1 MSLRVLTLFILGSLC
16 WHVSVAADDEMV
28 PTQEQL
34 TFFETKIRPVL
45 IASCYECHAS
55 DSKIIQGGLRLD
67 SRAGLLKGGDTG
79 TAMVPGKPEESLL
92 LQALRYDGVEMP
104 PKGKLSES
112 IIKDFE
118 TWHRSTNMVANISR
132 RVSVRG

>member
-1 MSLRVLTLFILGSLC
+1 MSLRVLTLFILGILC
-16 WHVSVAADDEMV
+16 WTVSVVADDDTV

-55 DSKIIQGGLRLD
+55 DAKIIQGGLRLD

-79 TAMVPGKPEESLL
+79 AAIVAGNPDGSLL
-92 LQALRYDGVEMP
+92 IQALRYSDIEMP
-104 PKGKLSES
+104 PKGKLPDS

-118 TWHRSTNMVANISR
+118 TWVTFGAPDP
-132 RVSVRG
+132 RVDVGQPAA